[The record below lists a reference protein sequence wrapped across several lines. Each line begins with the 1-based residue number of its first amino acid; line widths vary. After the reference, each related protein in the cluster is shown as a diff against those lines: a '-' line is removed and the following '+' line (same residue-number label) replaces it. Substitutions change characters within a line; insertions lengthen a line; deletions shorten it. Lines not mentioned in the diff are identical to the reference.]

1 MALTP
6 KVIDDCL
13 DKLGMLRFFPTNPRV
28 VAQVARFLNETC
40 KTDEEAV
47 KLISKVIER
56 HSEWPG
62 PSLLRD
68 LYWDMTHPIKYATLD
83 D

>member
-28 VAQVARFLNETC
+28 IAQVARFLNDLA
-40 KTDEEAV
+40 KNDAV
-47 KLISKVIER
+47 AIKLTSAVVER
-56 HSEWPG
+56 HAEWPG
-62 PSLLRD
+62 PSVLKDIL
-68 LYWDMTHPIKYATLD
+68 WEMTHPIKPFRLED
-83 D
+83 